1 LLKRDSQKAGDTAK
15 NIQASLEQG
24 MHPDEVGELVAES
37 IAAEKFWILT
47 HPRWLKLVQ
56 KQYDAMMD
64 DRSLIRI

>member
-1 LLKRDSQKAGDTAK
+1 
-15 NIQASLEQG
+15 
-24 MHPDEVGELVAES
+24 LVAES